1 MTHVTLEKMEYYRDL
16 NSDDFPTQKAYEA
29 ERIKRGLACG
39 FTYRQIGL
47 HRIIDLGLYLGM
59 TQEQIVTQV
68 GHDTGYIFPNQ
79 VQTCPPTSQ

>member
-1 MTHVTLEKMEYYRDL
+1 MEYYRDL
-16 NSDDFPTQKAYEA
+16 NSDDFPTEEAFNA

-59 TQEQIVTQV
+59 SPEEIVKEV
-68 GHDTGYIFPNQ
+68 GNDTGYIFS
-79 VQTCPPTSQ
+79 VTSQ